1 MSRVLIAGCG
11 YVGSALAERLA
22 CEGHQVWGMRRYVA
36 SLPAGVEPIESDLSV
51 SADLTSL
58 PAGLTDVL
66 YMAGPAG
73 SDDALYRTA
82 YVEGLGNLLAALE
95 SQGQRPRRIF
105 FVSSTAV
112 YAQSKGEWVDEN
124 SPTEPTHFSGRRLLE
139 AEQILRESSFASCV
153 VRFGGIYGPRR
164 ARLIDQVRTGQA
176 EFYKGTSQHVN
187 RIHRDDC
194 VGVLHHLMGLKSP
207 LPLVL
212 AVDDDPAEQKE
223 VLRWLAGVL
232 GAPPPRELSARS
244 WRERSSRARERN
256 RTDRAPSNKRCRNEL
271 LHATGYEFV
280 HPTFREGYTAILA
293 DLV

>member
-22 CEGHQVWGMRRYVA
+22 REGHEVWGMRRYVA
-36 SLPAGVEPIESDLSV
+36 ALPAGVQPIEADLAVASDLM
-51 SADLTSL
+51 SL

-66 YMAGPAG
+66 YMAAPAG

-82 YVEGLGNLLAALE
+82 YVEGLANLLTALE
-95 SQGQRPRRIF
+95 SQGQRPRRVL

-139 AEQILRESSFASCV
+139 GEQILRESPFASSV

-164 ARLIDQVRTGQA
+164 TRLIDQVRTGQA
-176 EFYKGTSQHVN
+176 EFYKGTPHHSN
-187 RIHRDDC
+187 RIHRNDC
-194 VGVLHHLMGLKSP
+194 VGVLRHLMGLESP

-212 AVDDDPAEQKE
+212 AVDDEPAEQKE

-232 GAPPPRELSARS
+232 GAPPPRELRG
-244 WRERSSRARERN
+244 REPVRTGRA
-256 RTDRAPSNKRCRNEL
+256 ASNKRCRNEL
-271 LHATGYEFV
+271 LHASGYEFV
-280 HPTFREGYTAILA
+280 YPTFREGYTAILA
-293 DLV
+293 DLR